1 MTAPAV
7 PAQPDAP
14 SGADASDPPVEPVRW
29 GVVGCGWVA
38 QDFVVPALVSA
49 PSARLTQLLDTDR
62 VAACRLATELERD
75 GLDVEPHGIGDADAF
90 WNRPDLDAVYVATP
104 NAAHRGVVDRAL
116 RAGVPVLV
124 EKPIAADVADAEALL
139 AVAQETDVPVL
150 VAYDQRHHPAHEEI
164 ARMVADGEL
173 GTVTAVRVV
182 YACWLPADWA
192 DDNWRVDPKRAGG
205 GAGVDL
211 APHAVDLVGQLL
223 GEDLVELTA
232 MAATRVQSYDV
243 DDTCLLM
250 GRTESGVLVQ
260 VHVSYA
266 TPDALPRR
274 RVEVVGTRA
283 MAEATNT
290 MGQTPG
296 GTLVVRDAET
306 GDAREVTF
314 DGRPATRGEVRGD
327 PFARMVEA
335 ASRHLREAGPWRSDA
350 ERDVRLHTL
359 LLEALD
365 AAGALQAPS
374 RGERSN
380 GVRRAA

>member
-7 PAQPDAP
+7 PVEPETGPA
-14 SGADASDPPVEPVRW
+14 DPPVEPIRW
-29 GVVGCGWVA
+29 GVVGCGWVTH
-38 QDFVVPALVSA
+38 DFVVPALLSA
-49 PSARLTQLLDTDR
+49 PSARLTQLLDVDR
-62 VAACRLATELERD
+62 SAACRLSTELDRA

-104 NAAHRGVVDRAL
+104 NSAHRGVVDRAL

-124 EKPIAADVADAEALL
+124 EKPVAADVADAEALL
-139 AVAQETDVPVL
+139 AVARETDVPVL
-150 VAYDQRHHPAHEEI
+150 VAYDQRHHPAHEEL
-164 ARMVADGEL
+164 ARMVRDGEL

-192 DDNWRVDPKRAGG
+192 DDNWRVDPSRAGG

-211 APHAVDLVGQLL
+211 APHAVDLVGQVL
-223 GEDLVELTA
+223 GEDLVELVAT
-232 MAATRVQSYDV
+232 AATRVQDYDV

-250 GRTESGVLVQ
+250 GRTASGVLVQ

-274 RVEVVGTRA
+274 RLEVVGTRA
-283 MAEATNT
+283 MVEATNT

-296 GTLVVRDAET
+296 GSLVVRDGET
-306 GDAREVTF
+306 GEARTVEF
-314 DGRPATRGEVRGD
+314 DRRPSVRGDVRGD

-335 ASRHLREAGPWRSDA
+335 ASRHLREAGDWRSDA

-359 LLEALD
+359 LLDALA
-365 AAGALQAPS
+365 AAGAVRAAPGG
-374 RGERSN
+374 RRPD